1 MGYFPGWDS
10 STDGWQLIA
19 NSLKWVTLENEPKWL
34 SADELIGSVAGNQEE
49 EMKLFFDA
57 NSLSE
62 GNYTAE
68 VHFVTNDPAQAF
80 TRVEVIMI
88 VKENQ
93 PPVAVSNTITVQ
105 EDQSITFELEGSDP
119 DADGISYE
127 VITLPSSGV
136 LTGDAP
142 TLTYTPKAN
151 FNGQDSLTFKV
162 SDGSLESKS
171 AELTIIVEPVND
183 APWAGSTEVNATEDE
198 FFVLEFLYGDIDGD
212 ALEVTITKHPEH
224 GFLWEEFGTTLY
236 FPDPHYNGNDE
247 VRFLVS
253 DGQTTSNEA
262 TVSINLEPTNDA
274 PVSGDL
280 TFETLEDQSVVIE
293 LNATDVDGDK
303 IAYDIITDPSHGKLT
318 FMDGK
323 SWEYTPYPEFS
334 GIDQFTFRAT
344 DSQIQGNLA
353 TATIHIHE
361 QNDAPVIQSSTFV
374 MQEDEV
380 LKIKLIASDPDGDSL
395 SFEVIQKPTN
405 GTLVGN
411 GPNYDYLPTENFFGN
426 DSFIVKASDG
436 ELESNATT
444 INLVVNPTNDA
455 PSFASSKNSVHSGLR
470 ETPYRMKIAVEDAD
484 NDELTLTIAENP
496 ENGSCYFDGEELV
509 FLPNPGFDGVDTVL
523 LELSDGSV
531 SVQSKFSINVKSH
544 ENPVSLHFNQEDD
557 SSLIN
562 MLYQANEILANNS
575 ERIFELKNR
584 ADEKVLTARVS
595 DQTVENAMNLD
606 EWLDLVNNGEAT
618 GDYAFTKIENENGL
632 NWKVAPFWLLI

>member
-1 MGYFPGWDS
+1 M
-10 STDGWQLIA
+10 
-19 NSLKWVTLENEPKWL
+19 
-34 SADELIGSVAGNQEE
+34 
-49 EMKLFFDA
+49 
-57 NSLSE
+57 
-62 GNYTAE
+62 
-68 VHFVTNDPAQAF
+68 
-80 TRVEVIMI
+80 
-88 VKENQ
+88 
-93 PPVAVSNTITVQ
+93 
-105 EDQSITFELEGSDP
+105 
-119 DADGISYE
+119 
-127 VITLPSSGV
+127 
-136 LTGDAP
+136 
-142 TLTYTPKAN
+142 
-151 FNGQDSLTFKV
+151 
-162 SDGSLESKS
+162 
-171 AELTIIVEPVND
+171 
-183 APWAGSTEVNATEDE
+183 
-198 FFVLEFLYGDIDGD
+198 
-212 ALEVTITKHPEH
+212 
-224 GFLWEEFGTTLY
+224 
-236 FPDPHYNGNDE
+236 
-247 VRFLVS
+247 
-253 DGQTTSNEA
+253 
-262 TVSINLEPTNDA
+262 
-274 PVSGDL
+274 
-280 TFETLEDQSVVIE
+280 
-293 LNATDVDGDK
+293 DGDK

-344 DSQIQGNLA
+344 DSQVQGNLA

-632 NWKVAPFWLLI
+632 NWKVAPFLAPSSSADTELNNEDLYTSDASTENTDGDQGNQFDQHSEEQAEEAVDESPLFLMKQTNSCLKQIIIKMIQIMTKLLKKLPITKNKM